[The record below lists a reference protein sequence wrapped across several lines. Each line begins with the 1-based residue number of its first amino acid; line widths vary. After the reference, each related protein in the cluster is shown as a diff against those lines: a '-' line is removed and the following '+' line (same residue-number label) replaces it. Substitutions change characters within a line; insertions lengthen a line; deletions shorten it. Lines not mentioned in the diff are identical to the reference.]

1 MPFLSRLIATGFFS
15 GYFPVAPGT
24 VGSALGVALFWLMH
38 GLNSSLLLFI
48 ISAGFFVGVWAASQT
63 EKQTG
68 ITDNGIIVIDE
79 IIGVWLTLL
88 GAGTDLK
95 WLAIGFIIF
104 RLFDILKPF
113 PIRKFESLPGG
124 WGVMLDDV
132 GAGIYGAVLCFSI
145 HLFFHK

>member
-1 MPFLSRLIATGFFS
+1 MPLLSRLIATAFFS

-24 VGSALGVALFWLMH
+24 VGSAVGVALFWLIP
-38 GLNSSLLLFI
+38 NRNPALLFSI
-48 ISAGFFVGVWAASQT
+48 IGAGFFLGVWAASQV
-63 EKQTG
+63 ENQTG

-79 IIGVWLTLL
+79 IIGVWVTLL

-113 PIRKFESLPGG
+113 PVRKLEALPKG

-132 GAGIYGAVLCFSI
+132 GAGIYGAIACYALR
-145 HLFFHK
+145 HFFL